1 MHAMI
6 GDRIVVRGRTVGSPE
21 RHGVVTEV
29 RGPADGPP
37 YVIRWDDGHDG
48 LFFPGSD
55 SLVEVRAMPGREPAP
70 A

>member
-29 RGPADGPP
+29 RGTEGPP
-37 YVIRWDDGHDG
+37 YLIRWDDGHDG

-55 SLVEVRAMPGREPAP
+55 SVVEVRAMPGRAPAP